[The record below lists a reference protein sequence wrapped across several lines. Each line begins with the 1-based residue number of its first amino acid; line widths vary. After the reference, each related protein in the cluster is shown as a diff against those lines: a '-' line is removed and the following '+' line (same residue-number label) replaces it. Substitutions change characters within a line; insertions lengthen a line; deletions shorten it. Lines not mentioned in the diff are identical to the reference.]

1 MNEKI
6 QKDYIK
12 ISMPS
17 KPEYVSLA
25 RLTASSIANRVGFN
39 IEEIEDIKVA
49 IGEACTNAI
58 QHGFNDT
65 SKNYEIEFYIY
76 DDELLIKVIDFGT
89 SGVKLETKM
98 PDINNLNEG
107 GLGLFIIETLMDE
120 VEYITNENKG
130 SEIRMIKRLE
140 EGV

>member
-1 MNEKI
+1 MKENTY
-6 QKDYIK
+6 KDFIK
-12 ISMPS
+12 ISIPS
-17 KPEYVSLA
+17 KAEYVSLA

-58 QHGFNDT
+58 KHGIDD
-65 SKNYEIEFYIY
+65 KNYDLEFFIY
-76 DDELLIKVIDFGT
+76 EKELKIKVRDYGICNDCIK
-89 SGVKLETKM
+89 SKE
-98 PDINNLNEG
+98 PNIEDLNEG

-120 VEYITNENKG
+120 VEYTGENDKCT
-130 SEIRMIKRLE
+130 EIIMIKRVE